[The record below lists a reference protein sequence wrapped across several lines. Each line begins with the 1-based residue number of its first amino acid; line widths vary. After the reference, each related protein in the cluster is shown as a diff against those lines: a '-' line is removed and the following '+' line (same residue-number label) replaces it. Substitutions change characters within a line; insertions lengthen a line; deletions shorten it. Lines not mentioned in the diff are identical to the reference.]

1 MTTTSAATVRP
12 RSSPL
17 RWLADTYEQAQRV
30 RIETGE
36 RIRAVIQGRDT
47 TFATIGA
54 MNVDLLAAD
63 EPHRWID
70 DDGAARTPDE
80 TLDAIGAGETLGP
93 VPILG
98 RTYLRHW
105 QEEREIFREMGK
117 ALKTHPAHPWLS
129 QVKGIGP
136 TLGCKLLARFDAAQA
151 PYASSFW
158 AYAGLDTVRGAL
170 YRCATCGLERS
181 FPPTYN
187 VTGAHKRNGSGAAC
201 KGKLEAVVGAE
212 CRVARPRHAAG
223 EKAKYDSYAK
233 KVLYLVGTSFLKSGG
248 PYEEHYRHQR
258 ERLDTERPSWPD
270 GRRHLT
276 ALRITEKLFLSHLWE
291 VWRAALGLP
300 TPRPWVETHGGHDP
314 SGHIG
319 PWSMV
324 KSSGAEPKV
333 RSFTCVRDP
342 PE

>member
-1 MTTTSAATVRP
+1 
-12 RSSPL
+12 
-17 RWLADTYEQAQRV
+17 V

-47 TFATIGA
+47 TFVAMGA
-54 MNVDLLAAD
+54 MNVHPIAD
-63 EPHRWID
+63 ENTDCWSD
-70 DDGAARTPDE
+70 DDGVVRTADE
-80 TLDAIGAGETLGP
+80 TLDAIRTGETLGP

-117 ALKTHPAHPWLS
+117 ALQVHPAYPWLS
-129 QVKGIGP
+129 QVKGIGA
-136 TLGCKLLARFDAAQA
+136 TLACKLLARFDATQA

-158 AYAGLDTVRGAL
+158 AYAGLDTVPGTL
-170 YRCATCGLERS
+170 YRCATCGQERS
-181 FPPTYN
+181 FPVTYN
-187 VTGAHKRNGSGAAC
+187 VTGTHQRNGGGAAC
-201 KGKLEAVVGAE
+201 DGKLEPVRGVE
-212 CRVARPRHAAG
+212 CRVARPRQGSG
-223 EKAKYDSYAK
+223 EKAKYDAYAK
-233 KVLYLVGTSFLKSGG
+233 KVLYLVGTSFLKTGG
-248 PYEEHYRHQR
+248 PYEEHYRQQR
-258 ERLDTERPSWPD
+258 VRLETERPLWSD

-314 SGHIG
+314 TGHIG

-324 KSSGAEPKV
+324 QSEGARPKP
-333 RSFTCVRDP
+333 RRYPCVHQ
-342 PE
+342 